1 MIMKRS
7 TATTIGLAVSL
18 FLIGCA
24 HNHEGKT
31 AMDFEMGPMV
41 SSDGVT
47 NYPAK
52 PGATYDNV
60 PVDYTTNPPPAGVA
74 AAVNV
79 TTTNGIIR
87 IHSIDGGAP
96 SK

>member
-1 MIMKRS
+1 MIMKSS
-7 TATTIGLAVSL
+7 TPTAIGLVASL

-24 HNHEGKT
+24 HSHEGTT
-31 AMDFEMGPMV
+31 AMEYRIGPTV
-41 SSDGVT
+41 VDEVT

-74 AAVNV
+74 DYV
-79 TTTNGIIR
+79 TIVTTNGIHIR
-87 IHSIDGGAP
+87 SIDGGAFP
-96 SK
+96 K

>member
-1 MIMKRS
+1 MIMKTS
-7 TATTIGLAVSL
+7 TATAIGLAASL

-24 HNHEGKT
+24 HSHEGTT

-74 AAVNV
+74 DGVTV
-79 TTTNGIIR
+79 TTTNGIIHIR
-87 IHSIDGGAP
+87 SIDGGAFP
-96 SK
+96 K